1 MTSGKVGNNKHSHW
15 GGNQY
20 LYGDNYT
27 QDNIAR
33 H

>member
-1 MTSGKVGNNKHSHW
+1 
-15 GGNQY
+15 